1 MENFKKSMVNPQIP
15 EKPLTP
21 QERRK
26 VLIWL
31 AERQRF
37 NKFAYFEP
45 YVKQRQFFN
54 MGLGVRERLLMA
66 GNRVGKSQAGA
77 FEAAAHLT
85 GNYPKWWKGRKFD
98 RPVRA
103 WLAGETS
110 GVVRDV
116 QQAKLCGEPGVDSD
130 FGAGLI
136 PKDAFAD
143 KPSLARG
150 VTDAYDTIQVKHIS
164 GGISVARFKSYEQ
177 GRAKF
182 QGETLDFIW
191 FDEEPDLAIYSE
203 GLTRVAATGGMAYM
217 TFTPLKGPSDV
228 VTRFTDEPSE
238 DRGMVSMQIED
249 AKHIPPEQRA
259 SIIAGYPAHEREAR
273 AKGVPMLGSG
283 RIFQVTEESISEAII
298 DNVPGH
304 WGKIWGV
311 DFGIMHAF
319 AAALLLWDRDND
331 VIHVHHVIRMK
342 DCGPLQHA
350 VPMRNI
356 GASVPVAWPHDGNVR
371 GDRNTGQTVQK
382 LYKDQGLH
390 MLKEWGTWPD
400 GGFSTEAGIMEMQER
415 MTTGRFK
422 VANHLSDFFD
432 EFRLYHRRDG
442 QIVKERDDILSAVRI
457 GLMMKRY
464 AKNVPLGSMDVRR
477 QTGSGPQIAEG
488 IDFDPF
494 QPFD

>member
-1 MENFKKSMVNPQIP
+1 
-15 EKPLTP
+15 
-21 QERRK
+21 
-26 VLIWL
+26 
-31 AERQRF
+31 
-37 NKFAYFEP
+37 
-45 YVKQRQFFN
+45 
-54 MGLGVRERLLMA
+54 
-66 GNRVGKSQAGA
+66 
-77 FEAAAHLT
+77 
-85 GNYPKWWKGRKFD
+85 
-98 RPVRA
+98 
-103 WLAGETS
+103 
-110 GVVRDV
+110 
-116 QQAKLCGEPGVDSD
+116 
-130 FGAGLI
+130 
-136 PKDAFAD
+136 
-143 KPSLARG
+143 
-150 VTDAYDTIQVKHIS
+150 
-164 GGISVARFKSYEQ
+164 
-177 GRAKF
+177 
-182 QGETLDFIW
+182 
-191 FDEEPDLAIYSE
+191 
-203 GLTRVAATGGMAYM
+203 
-217 TFTPLKGPSDV
+217 V

-371 GDRNTGQTVQK
+371 GDRNTGQTVAK

-390 MLKEWGTWPD
+390 MLAEWGTWPD

-477 QTGSGPQIAEG
+477 QTGSGPQIADG